1 MTDHIRRLYEHLAW
15 ADART
20 VEALSAMHAPPLDAL
35 RLLGHVVAAEHAW
48 LTRIEGRAAEIP
60 VWPSLG
66 LDECAAV
73 AARNQAGFAAIT
85 GSGADDA
92 FARDVRYRNTSGAE
106 FVNRLEDILLH
117 VAMHGQYHRGQVARI
132 VRSEG
137 GVPLSTDYIFFIR
150 DAAGPA
156 AGRAS

>member
-20 VEALSAMHAPPLDAL
+20 LEALRSMHAPPPDAL
-35 RLLGHVVAAEHAW
+35 RLFGHVVAAEHVW
-48 LTRIEGRAAEIP
+48 LTRIEGRAAEMP

-66 LDECAAV
+66 LEECAAV
-73 AARNQAGFAAIT
+73 AARNQAGFAAVI
-85 GSGADDA
+85 GSSGDDA
-92 FARDVRYRNTSGAE
+92 FARELRYRNTSGAE
-106 FVNRLEDILLH
+106 FVNRIEDILLH

-150 DAAGPA
+150 DAASPV
-156 AGRAS
+156 AGKAS